1 MADLMNP
8 GGGLTKSKLELATA
22 VESEVSQS
30 KTFYAGDKN
39 LKTGTLVERGTA
51 QNAGGI
57 GSGGSGSSAYI
68 AFNKIPEGIYR
79 ANGTDWGPEIRAIT
93 TDVIDYVASNY
104 SWQTMKHVA
113 EDLQFLQ
120 FSNSANDTCSW
131 LGRSCSRS
139 SSAKAIWGFCI
150 NSDGMM
156 GWICLSLSSSGANL
170 TSTSNYGESTK
181 ASFSADGRTIYASIM
196 EHRFGAPYD
205 DNMSLSIGGSSKT
218 VRPYMAIPVQNG
230 NSLSTNTLT
239 AFVRLLDAPWA

>member
-22 VESEVSQS
+22 VESEVSQG
-30 KTFYAGDKN
+30 KTFYARDKT

-68 AFNKIPEGIYR
+68 AFNRIPEGIYR

-150 NSDGMM
+150 NSDGTA
-156 GWICLSLSSSGANL
+156 GWICLSLSSSGATL
-170 TSTSNYGESTK
+170 TSTSNYGESNK
-181 ASFSADGRTIYASIM
+181 YSFSADGSTIYAGIM
-196 EHRFGAPYD
+196 DSRFGAPYD
-205 DNMSLSIGGSSKT
+205 DNISLTIGGSRKT
-218 VRPYMAIPVQNG
+218 IHPYMCIPVQNG
-230 NSLSTNTLT
+230 NTLSSNTLT
-239 AFVRLLDAPWA
+239 AFARLLKACWD